1 MADSDS
7 QERRLTQSSLEDLWD
22 FYVMCQIR
30 TEATILALDELLE
43 YREKE
48 SQDDPD

>member
-1 MADSDS
+1 MADSDP

-22 FYVMCQIR
+22 SYVMCQIR
-30 TEATILALDELLE
+30 IEATILALDELLE

-48 SQDDPD
+48 SQDVPN